1 MLIPVHDQTVINL
14 IGENDQLMLS
24 CDLYDLLQ
32 DLLRIYRTCRIIRIN
47 DNDGLGLICDLAS
60 DVINIRIPF

>member
-24 CDLYDLLQ
+24 CDLYNLLQ
-32 DLLRIYRTCRIIRIN
+32 DLLRIYRTCRIIGIN

>member
-60 DVINIRIPF
+60 DVINIRISF